1 MPSDRS
7 CSPLP
12 ARNRQDHQGQRRSL
26 PCFPRWCGPMGS
38 AVQNLPNMSRPQMIP
53 KWPPCQPGPSGMGR
67 MMTPQLPQSWTMSQ
81 PFPPVPP
88 SMPPPSTIASSPM
101 LGRLPTQAC
110 PPTQACSPLNHVSH
124 RLSPVHEHLSNP
136 TSIHSGHTTDAS
148 HVYGFDLNENW
159 MGDRAHYDNQK
170 INGLTGH

>member
-110 PPTQACSPLNHVSH
+110 PPTQACSPTQPCFSPSQPSPRAPLQPDPHPLRPYH
-124 RLSPVHEHLSNP
+124 RCITRLW
-136 TSIHSGHTTDAS
+136 
-148 HVYGFDLNENW
+148 F
-159 MGDRAHYDNQK
+159 
-170 INGLTGH
+170 